1 MRMIF
6 VMRRMSGALI
16 AGIVVARLLVLG
28 AGAQEASR
36 LSLKLEIEEAI
47 RTGAVW
53 LVDEQKQNGSWSDPE
68 HPALTA
74 LPLVALKRAEQV
86 GLLEAS
92 EKLDAGYAYLASKV
106 QPDGG
111 IYVSPS
117 IPNYNTAV
125 SLLAFATSGDP
136 AHEEIIRNARKR
148 IAGWQN
154 GESGDDLAGGI
165 GYGRAEGRTADMS
178 NTILALEAMYYSKR
192 ALAKDSAAPAADL
205 NWEAAIGFLQ
215 RCQNLESTNNSEWA
229 SDDPANKGGFVYS
242 PGSSKAGEMKL
253 ENGRTALRS
262 YGSITYAGLLSFIYA
277 DLSGDDERVVAAL
290 DWLRGNFTLEENPGM
305 GEQGLFYYYHTM
317 AKALTAAGIERLD
330 RADGAP
336 INWRNDLAARLIGL
350 QQTEGFWRNENA
362 RWKENDPVLATAYAL
377 IALELI
383 HAQL

>member
-1 MRMIF
+1 MTF
-6 VMRRMSGALI
+6 AMRRINGALI
-16 AGIVVARLLVLG
+16 AGTLLAMVLVLG
-28 AGAQEASR
+28 ANAQEAAR

-47 RTGAVW
+47 RTGAAW
-53 LVDEQKQNGSWSDPE
+53 LVDEQKPDGSWSDPE

-86 GLLEAS
+86 GLLEVPT
-92 EKLDAGYAYLASKV
+92 KLDAGYAYLASKA

-136 AHEEIIRNARKR
+136 AHEDIIRNARKR

-154 GESGDDLAGGI
+154 GESSDALGGGI

-178 NTILALEAMYYSKR
+178 NNLLALEAMYYSKR
-192 ALAKDSAAPAADL
+192 ALAEDSATPAADL

-215 RCQNLESTNNSEWA
+215 RCQNLESTNDSEWV
-229 SDDPANKGGFVYS
+229 SDDPANKGGFIYS

-253 ENGRTALRS
+253 ADGRTALRS

-277 DLSGDDERVVAAL
+277 DLSRDDERVVAAL

-330 RADGAP
+330 RADGTS
-336 INWRNDLAARLIGL
+336 INWKNDLAARLIGL
-350 QQTEGFWRNENA
+350 QQSQGFWKNENA
-362 RWKENDPVLATAYAL
+362 RWKENDPVLTTSYAL